1 MVNIITKGSK
11 MIIHYTPT
19 RDICFSLNSGP
30 DILGTGFIRNQ
41 SDFEFFAKVC
51 GFMNKI
57 ETLESINI
65 NGYPALHVVLSQ
77 TDLMMVFTPVVRV
90 EIYPACHFGP
100 TVGLRF
106 QFAS

>member
-1 MVNIITKGSK
+1 
-11 MIIHYTPT
+11 MILYYTPK
-19 RDICFSLNSGP
+19 RNLCFSLDWGP
-30 DILGTGFIRNQ
+30 DVCGTGFIRTQ
-41 SDFEFFAKVC
+41 ADFEFFAKVC
-51 GFMNKI
+51 GFDKKI
-57 ETLESINI
+57 GVAEPLRLD
-65 NGYPALHVVLSQ
+65 GYPALHVLLNQ